1 MLFVAGVSA
10 VHPWPVV
17 AVPALCD
24 VQVCSVL
31 DNVPPALAQD
41 CEGLQMALTRFA
53 NQDLTATYVFIPIN
67 TNPDG
72 AEGKAYVHGSLFLP
86 IPPSH

>member
-1 MLFVAGVSA
+1 
-10 VHPWPVV
+10 
-17 AVPALCD
+17 
-24 VQVCSVL
+24 VL

-72 AEGKAYVHGSLFLP
+72 AEGKAYVHGSRAAPHRSSAIRLP
-86 IPPSH
+86 RICIESRIQLSAV